1 MNLFSPL
8 IPCQFLFLVN
18 FSSSSTNKINIP
30 THHASLAGTFTNRIR
45 DYSTCFVTGGRN
57 RAFLVLAETDFR
69 TASCPRIEVSQY
81 SSSSPE
87 GENEK
92 SRRRIKRKV
101 HEKREGSPRTHRPVK
116 LRQPAFNAHGLRSP
130 VGQCAGTS
138 QRVPTALQGI
148 GLTLMTQTFLRPAHG
163 TPQLLCAPCPSPP
176 AKERE
181 RERELGRLQEITPKN
196 IPTSAGGDRWNL
208 PQPVCPLR
216 DPHRE
221 KTGVSS
227 LVAGTGLS

>member
-1 MNLFSPL
+1 MGRLQEITP
-8 IPCQFLFLVN
+8 
-18 FSSSSTNKINIP
+18 KNIP
-30 THHASLAGTFTNRIR
+30 TSAGGDRWNLPQPVCPLR
-45 DYSTCFVTGGRN
+45 DPHREKTKCFVTGSRN

-163 TPQLLCAPCPSPP
+163 TPQLLCEPCPSPP
-176 AKERE
+176 RERE
-181 RERELGRLQEITPKN
+181 REREKRERRGRE
-196 IPTSAGGDRWNL
+196 GGETKGEKENEKGRKDRKKE
-208 PQPVCPLR
+208 
-216 DPHRE
+216 RE
-221 KTGVSS
+221 KAKGNETIR
-227 LVAGTGLS
+227 